1 MEEKELEKETA
12 DDIKEAEE
20 EGTQEGIS
28 QEESA
33 VQEETAASEAKSL
46 RDRRPP
52 TFAAAGGSGSAGPCF
67 MKTALPLRRRFF
79 RNI

>member
-33 VQEETAASEAKSL
+33 VQEETAAPEAEESAGQTPPYL
-46 RDRRPP
+46 RSGR
-52 TFAAAGGSGSAGPCF
+52 GSGSAGPCF